1 MKIDKVFN
9 GIEKLFFSEI
19 EDEKKQEKLKEKLHK
34 KIEQTKKEIKST
46 TDEEEVQNLRAKLY
60 ILKKLL
66 ERV

>member
-1 MKIDKVFN
+1 MKIDKVIE

-19 EDEKKQEKLKEKLHK
+19 NDEKKQEKLKEKLYE
-34 KIEQTKKEIKST
+34 KIEQTKKEIKGAQD
-46 TDEEEVQNLRAKLY
+46 DEEAQNLKAKLY